1 LFTIIPDQGAP
12 LDLETNTPTYERLVD
27 VLNDLPVH
35 IGLPDTTEA
44 PGGPIVAWVGDDY
57 VAAEGRGEVAR
68 NIKATI
74 LMWALGAPRQPYA
87 GNVAF
92 TGIRENAFEG
102 RLPVSLTNEAQ
113 ILLTTLIFDIDR
125 VLAGDP
131 NPETPDDLR
140 IQFQSDA
147 VIATEMQYESMS
159 MWTFDD

>member
-1 LFTIIPDQGAP
+1 MFTIIPDQGAP
-12 LDLETNTPTYERLVD
+12 LDLETSPPTYEKLVD
-27 VLNDLPVH
+27 ILNDLPVH
-35 IGLPDTTEA
+35 IGLPDTKDG

-57 VAAEGRGEVAR
+57 VAAESRGEVAR
-68 NIKATI
+68 NIKATV

-92 TGIRENAFEG
+92 TGVRENPYEG

-131 NPETPDDLR
+131 HPQTPDELR

-147 VIATEMQYESMS
+147 VIAAEMQYESLS
-159 MWTFDD
+159 IWTSND